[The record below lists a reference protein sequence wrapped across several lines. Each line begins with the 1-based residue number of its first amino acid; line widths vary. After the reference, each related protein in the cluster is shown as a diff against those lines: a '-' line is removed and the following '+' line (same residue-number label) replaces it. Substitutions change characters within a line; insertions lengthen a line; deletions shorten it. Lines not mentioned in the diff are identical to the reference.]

1 MRSHFKYLFLSL
13 VIILGACDS
22 ESSQSNNQTNNIN
35 NINNVNNANNI
46 NNLNDINNINVNNV
60 NNLNNFNNTNNQ
72 NPVYVGT
79 GDVFA
84 PGALTVQFREVAA
97 DEAGSPVLV
106 RVWYPQEPGVYAVVI
121 FQHGFLMNSGWYSD
135 LLSHVASHGF
145 VVAAPQMYAA
155 DGLPIGKPTA
165 AEEAVTALEV
175 HTWVTTQLGTLLGQT
190 VPYAQRL
197 GYAGHSRGGKVQWLV
212 LSGNPALAQ
221 AVAGVDP
228 VDGTGG
234 PMGGEER
241 VIDGPFNFP
250 FPTYVLGTGLGPEG
264 SGFNSP
270 CAPEGDNSVQFYG
283 ASAAPAWHVIATE
296 YGHNDMLDADAS
308 CGMTCSVCAAGP
320 TPALFLQLVSGHLT
334 AFFRGTLQQ
343 DAAALT
349 TLTDTLAAPVAITV
363 ENR

>member
-1 MRSHFKYLFLSL
+1 MVRQFYLLSL
-13 VIILGACDS
+13 ALVTLMMACDS
-22 ESSQSNNQTNNIN
+22 GSSKSNNQTNN
-35 NINNVNNANNI
+35 AN
-46 NNLNDINNINVNNV
+46 NVNNV
-60 NNLNNFNNTNNQ
+60 NNLNNLNNINNINNINNQ

-79 GDVFA
+79 QNVFS
-84 PGALTVQFREVAA
+84 PGNLTVQFREVAQ
-97 DEAGSPVLV
+97 DEAGAPVLV
-106 RVWYPQEPGVYAVVI
+106 RVWYPQEAGTYAVVI
-121 FQHGFLMNSGWYSD
+121 FQHGFLMSSGWYST
-135 LLSHVASHGF
+135 LLSHLASHGF

-155 DGLPIGKPTA
+155 DGLPLGKPTA

-212 LSGNPALAQ
+212 LSGNPTLAQ

-234 PMGGEER
+234 PLGGEER
-241 VIDGPFNFP
+241 VVDGPFDFP
-250 FPTYVLGTGLGPEG
+250 FPTYVLGTGLGPQS
-264 SGFNSP
+264 SGFNSA

-296 YGHNDMLDADAS
+296 YGHNDVLDADAS
-308 CGMTCSVCAAGP
+308 CGMTCSVCTAGP

-334 AFFRGTLQQ
+334 AFFRGALQQ
-343 DAAALT
+343 DAAAFPILSD
-349 TLTDTLAAPVAITV
+349 LAAAPVEITV